1 MKWWVVFQG
10 AAKIWRYCGER
21 GRGEKRKEGSW
32 ERGGEGREQRR
43 GKSFTILR
51 EDCMYVTYT
60 AVLHTLMYCTHCCC
74 TDNTP
79 RSTHCPHQPV
89 FLLGFS
95 ATGGGGG
102 FDPCDDTG
110 RGSTDDDIGP
120 PSLHGGGGAGLPRG
134 LSRVRVLP
142 SSVIVLAVGSD
153 ERPLDCK

>member
-1 MKWWVVFQG
+1 MGGKG
-10 AAKIWRYCGER
+10 R
-21 GRGEKRKEGSW
+21 GREGKRGRMKGKGKGEEREGS
-32 ERGGEGREQRR
+32 RGEGSHSQLYVRSDQ
-43 GKSFTILR
+43 K
-51 EDCMYVTYT
+51 DCMYVTDT
-60 AVLHTLMYCTHCCC
+60 AVLHTLLYCTHCCC
-74 TDNTP
+74 TDNIP

-110 RGSTDDDIGP
+110 RGSTDDDTGP
-120 PSLHGGGGAGLPRG
+120 PSLQGGGGAGLPRG

-153 ERPLDCK
+153 ECPLDYK